1 MDATRAIR
9 YEKIFKKILS
19 LKFCSRN
26 LSKSSQF
33 SQPSM
38 LIAIKKQP
46 EYLEKL
52 NENWWQIVVGNSFD
66 FISIIWLE
74 LTFNSI
80 WILSHEKS
88 HLRVILRLM
97 MIWVVWSKLLILVGF
112 TNLTF
117 FLSFAQSF
125 QRPLNVIKYL
135 SVYCSLIKL
144 ILCLSLSHF
153 RT

>member
-9 YEKIFKKILS
+9 YEKIFKKFLS

-38 LIAIKKQP
+38 FIAIKKQP

-112 TNLTF
+112 TNLTL
-117 FLSFAQSF
+117 FLSH
-125 QRPLNVIKYL
+125 
-135 SVYCSLIKL
+135 
-144 ILCLSLSHF
+144 SLSRF
-153 RT
+153 NALWML